1 MMIVGSQLD
10 KVVQKFPTKVVKP
23 VVKSSGI
30 LNAQDISTS
39 YENIK
44 MSSIKFKIFLDI
56 KTEKTK
62 EKIVMIYGFP
72 CYFSQ

>member
-44 MSSIKFKIFLDI
+44 MSCMNFPSSELWKLNA
-56 KTEKTK
+56 TLHNPYCEK
-62 EKIVMIYGFP
+62 
-72 CYFSQ
+72 